1 MITLFSNDCAKCRQ
15 VKAAL
20 EAYGRQFKTTF
31 VDEDLAVE
39 LFERGHREM
48 PVLRHGSI
56 EYSGHDC
63 IVALQE
69 GEV

>member
-20 EAYGRQFKTTF
+20 EAHRRQFKTTY
-31 VDEDLAVE
+31 VDEEVARM

-48 PVLRHGSI
+48 PVLTDGVI
-56 EYSGHDC
+56 EVSGHDC
-63 IVALQE
+63 IVSLQE
-69 GEV
+69 GEI